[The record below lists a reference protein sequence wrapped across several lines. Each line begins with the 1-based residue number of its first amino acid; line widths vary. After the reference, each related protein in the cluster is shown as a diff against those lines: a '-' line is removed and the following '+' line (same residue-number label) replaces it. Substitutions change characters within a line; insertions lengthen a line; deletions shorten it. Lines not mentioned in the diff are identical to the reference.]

1 MQIMQT
7 RKQVSK
13 QKFKSLNKNTSQ
25 HMLMDDLVL
34 SNREYKK
41 LDQNISN
48 LHNDYMS
55 IMNEVFKEEKN
66 QTINTTNNRKSKEP

>member
-1 MQIMQT
+1 MQT

>member
-1 MQIMQT
+1 
-7 RKQVSK
+7 
-13 QKFKSLNKNTSQ
+13 
-25 HMLMDDLVL
+25 MLMDDLVL